1 MGNGSLLGRADMY
14 HVIILVMGWDSS
26 SGDGDVLEFWPVRR
40 KFGELVEGT
49 VGKVATIGLGKLFPC

>member
-1 MGNGSLLGRADMY
+1 MY